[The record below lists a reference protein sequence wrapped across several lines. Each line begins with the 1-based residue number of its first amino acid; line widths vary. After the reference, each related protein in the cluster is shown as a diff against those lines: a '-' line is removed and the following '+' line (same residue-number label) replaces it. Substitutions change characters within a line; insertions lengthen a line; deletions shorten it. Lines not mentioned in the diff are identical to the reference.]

1 MRSRRQRGLAVD
13 ARQQQL
19 RFWRVGATV
28 EQRVVSVVAALL
40 DTAAAAAGR
49 GRPIAAIGTDAY
61 LQLLGPDEHDA
72 GDGTIGRAVAGEE
85 RVRGWLGL
93 DA

>member
-19 RFWRVGATV
+19 RFWRVGANV

-40 DTAAAAAGR
+40 DTAAAAGR
-49 GRPIAAIGTDAY
+49 GRPIAAIATGAY

-72 GDGTIGRAVAGEE
+72 SDGTIGRAVAGEE